1 MKKKLKEVQRYCLER
16 EMPFL
21 SYVMPGEKNPVS
33 LFSSDGQVKVY
44 NHINEINCERGFLMS
59 PFQSEDCPVIVIPD
73 TLKETGWEVN
83 EKVLAQFP
91 KHFNPKKSNSNNYQ
105 PSVTFPE
112 YSAQIDEIKK
122 NLQLGIANKVVL
134 SRVKLI
140 DNFDFTQLPKL
151 FEELVHQYPLAFV
164 YLVSTPETGTWIG
177 ATPETLIQINSQ
189 NFSTMALAGTKGF
202 SESEDREDWSEK
214 DIKEQDHVVQH
225 VRQRLFDGG
234 YPYHEA
240 ERKTI
245 QAGNVMHLQTL
256 FQGDLAN
263 IHSDWKKL
271 STLLYPTPAICGT
284 DNEATLHL
292 IKKVEKHKREYYT
305 GILGPFNNMGQ
316 TDLFINLRCMKVIG
330 NKSLLF
336 AGGGILPESSAI
348 EEWGETELK
357 FSTLLQVIKFVHE
370 KSKIE

>member
-1 MKKKLKEVQRYCLER
+1 
-16 EMPFL
+16 
-21 SYVMPGEKNPVS
+21 
-33 LFSSDGQVKVY
+33 
-44 NHINEINCERGFLMS
+44 
-59 PFQSEDCPVIVIPD
+59 
-73 TLKETGWEVN
+73 
-83 EKVLAQFP
+83 
-91 KHFNPKKSNSNNYQ
+91 
-105 PSVTFPE
+105 
-112 YSAQIDEIKK
+112 
-122 NLQLGIANKVVL
+122 
-134 SRVKLI
+134 
-140 DNFDFTQLPKL
+140 
-151 FEELVHQYPLAFV
+151 
-164 YLVSTPETGTWIG
+164 
-177 ATPETLIQINSQ
+177 
-189 NFSTMALAGTKGF
+189 
-202 SESEDREDWSEK
+202 
-214 DIKEQDHVVQH
+214 
-225 VRQRLFDGG
+225 
-234 YPYHEA
+234 
-240 ERKTI
+240 
-245 QAGNVMHLQTL
+245 MHLQTL